1 MTTVLFHDARIF
13 DGVAAEPREG
23 CHVLVED
30 ERIREVSSRP
40 IDFAADR
47 VLDLKGKTLMPG
59 LIDAHYHCIAVEP
72 DFAKVEA
79 MPRSLLAQHARG
91 LLEATLMRGFTTVR
105 DAGGADYGY
114 AMAVKSGLIAGPRIF
129 YSGRALSQTGG
140 HADFRGLEEDAVECC
155 LCAQCAGSFGVIAD
169 GVPEVRRAA
178 REELRRGAT
187 QIKIMASGGVS
198 SPSDPVWNLQYS
210 EEEIRAVVWEARSW
224 RTYVMAHAY
233 TAEAIERCVTFG
245 VRSIEHANLIDADT
259 ARLCAE
265 KDAWVVPTLAA
276 YDALAKHGAELG
288 FPAGGLEKLKD
299 VRGAG
304 RRSLEILKAAGVKI
318 GFGTDLLGAMH
329 RYQSSEFLIR
339 AEVLSPAEILMSAT
353 SGNAALLEAEGELGV
368 VSDGAL
374 ADLIVVDGDPLAD
387 LGLLQDQGA
396 HIPVVMRGGHI
407 FKCDL
412 A

>member
-1 MTTVLFHDARIF
+1 
-13 DGVAAEPREG
+13 
-23 CHVLVED
+23 
-30 ERIREVSSRP
+30 
-40 IDFAADR
+40 
-47 VLDLKGKTLMPG
+47 
-59 LIDAHYHCIAVEP
+59 
-72 DFAKVEA
+72 
-79 MPRSLLAQHARG
+79 
-91 LLEATLMRGFTTVR
+91 
-105 DAGGADYGY
+105 
-114 AMAVKSGLIAGPRIF
+114 
-129 YSGRALSQTGG
+129 
-140 HADFRGLEEDAVECC
+140 
-155 LCAQCAGSFGVIAD
+155 VIAD

-210 EEEIRAVVWEARSW
+210 EEEIRAVVWEAQSW